1 MASSL
6 DFQTVFLLVL
16 STFDLVLVP
25 FAITVVDS
33 AVGSGLSLS
42 FAGGIRRG
50 NNVNLDEDKR
60 LGR

>member
-6 DFQTVFLLVL
+6 DFQTVFVLAL

-33 AVGSGLSLS
+33 AVGSGLSLL
-42 FAGGIRRG
+42 FVDDIGRG
-50 NNVNLDEDKR
+50 NNVDLDGR